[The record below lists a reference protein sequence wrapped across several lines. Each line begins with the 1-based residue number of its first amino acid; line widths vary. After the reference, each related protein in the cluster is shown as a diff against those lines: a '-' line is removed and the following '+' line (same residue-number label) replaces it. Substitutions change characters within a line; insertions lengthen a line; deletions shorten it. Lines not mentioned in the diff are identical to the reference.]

1 MPKAHTMQV
10 ATPNRKIMTSE
21 IVAIIIAESP
31 NFDEFVKSRKL
42 PFSVIP
48 AKAGIQ

>member
-31 NFDEFVKSRKL
+31 NFEIREKRRH
-42 PFSVIP
+42 
-48 AKAGIQ
+48 G